1 MVNAS
6 QIEEHYE
13 VVGSDGHH
21 VGRVDHVIG
30 DNIELAKMDVA
41 GGFKHHVIPV
51 SWASRIEEKKVF
63 LSKTADQAKAEWQER
78 KIS

>member
-1 MVNAS
+1 MVTAS
-6 QIEEHYE
+6 EIEEHFE
-13 VVGSDGHH
+13 VVGADGHH

-30 DNIELAKMDVA
+30 DQIELAKLDVA

-51 SWASRIEEKKVF
+51 SWASRVEEKKVF
-63 LSKTADQAKAEWQER
+63 LSISADEAKSRWSEK

>member
-6 QIEEHYE
+6 QIGEHFE

-30 DNIELAKMDVA
+30 ENIELAKMDIA

-51 SWASRIEEKKVF
+51 SWASRIEAEKVF
-63 LSKTADQAKAEWQER
+63 LSMPADDAKAQWVEK

>member
-6 QIEEHYE
+6 EIGEHFE

-30 DNIELAKMDVA
+30 DQIELAKLDIA

-51 SWASRIEEKKVF
+51 SWASRIEEEKVF
-63 LSKTADQAKAEWQER
+63 LSISADEAKSRWSEK

>member
-1 MVNAS
+1 MVDAS
-6 QIEEHYE
+6 QIGEHFE
-13 VVGSDGHH
+13 VVGSDGDH

-30 DNIELAKMDVA
+30 DQIELAKMDIA

-51 SWASRIEEKKVF
+51 SWASRIEENKVF
-63 LSKTADQAKAEWQER
+63 LSIPADEAKSRWTEK

>member
-6 QIEEHYE
+6 QIEEHFE

-30 DNIELAKMDVA
+30 ENIELAKLDVA

-63 LSKTADQAKAEWQER
+63 LSLSAEQAKAQWVEK

>member
-21 VGRVDHVIG
+21 VGKVDHVIG
-30 DNIELAKMDVA
+30 DKIELAKMDVA
-41 GGFKHHVIPV
+41 AGMKHHVIPL
-51 SWASRIEEKKVF
+51 SWASRVEEKKVF
-63 LSKTADQAKAEWQER
+63 LSLTADDAKAQWEEK

>member
-1 MVNAS
+1 MVSAS
-6 QIEEHYE
+6 QIEEHFE

-30 DNIELAKMDVA
+30 DQIELAKLDVT

-51 SWASRIEEKKVF
+51 SWASRVEENKVF
-63 LSKTADQAKAEWQER
+63 LSLTAEDAKAQWSEK

>member
-6 QIEEHYE
+6 QIEEHFE

-21 VGRVDHVIG
+21 VGKVDHVIG
-30 DNIELAKMDVA
+30 DSIELAKVDIAA
-41 GGFKHHVIPV
+41 GLKHHVIPV
-51 SWASRIEEKKVF
+51 SWASRVEEKKVF
-63 LSKTADQAKAEWQER
+63 LSLTADEAKSRWEEK

>member
-6 QIEEHYE
+6 QIGEHFE

-30 DNIELAKMDVA
+30 ENIELAKMDIA

-51 SWASRIEEKKVF
+51 SWAERIEENKVF
-63 LSKTADQAKAEWQER
+63 LSLSADDAKSQWVEK

>member
-1 MVNAS
+1 MVEAS

-30 DNIELAKMDVA
+30 DNIELAKMDAA

-63 LSKTADQAKAEWQER
+63 LSKTADQAKAEWQEK